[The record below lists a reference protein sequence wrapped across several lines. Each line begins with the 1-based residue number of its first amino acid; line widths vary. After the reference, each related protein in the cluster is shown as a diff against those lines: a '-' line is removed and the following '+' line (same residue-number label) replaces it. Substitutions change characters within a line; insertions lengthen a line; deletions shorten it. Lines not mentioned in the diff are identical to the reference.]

1 MDVLVPVDLPLVPN
15 WHIMM
20 PNRMRLGFNLASQ
33 KDRDTVSEY
42 VFKLK
47 KGDLELELKSDD
59 SKFIETQ
66 MDNWRNMLITQ
77 EEK

>member
-1 MDVLVPVDLPLVPN
+1 VWN
-15 WHIMM
+15 
-20 PNRMRLGFNLASQ
+20 ASQ
-33 KDRDTVSEY
+33 KDRATVSEY

-77 EEK
+77 EER

>member
-1 MDVLVPVDLPLVPN
+1 VRVAPIKRTD
-15 WHIMM
+15 I
-20 PNRMRLGFNLASQ
+20 
-33 KDRDTVSEY
+33 VSEY

-77 EEK
+77 QEK

>member
-1 MDVLVPVDLPLVPN
+1 MGRVLVGGQNLVCLNHYGKEP
-15 WHIMM
+15 
-20 PNRMRLGFNLASQ
+20 
-33 KDRDTVSEY
+33 DTVSEY

-59 SKFIETQ
+59 PQFIETQ

-77 EEK
+77 QEN

>member
-1 MDVLVPVDLPLVPN
+1 
-15 WHIMM
+15 
-20 PNRMRLGFNLASQ
+20 MR
-33 KDRDTVSEY
+33 DVSEY

-59 SKFIETQ
+59 AKFIETQ
-66 MDNWRNMLITQ
+66 MDNWRNMLVTQ

>member
-1 MDVLVPVDLPLVPN
+1 M
-15 WHIMM
+15 
-20 PNRMRLGFNLASQ
+20 
-33 KDRDTVSEY
+33 SEY

-77 EEK
+77 EEPKN

>member
-1 MDVLVPVDLPLVPN
+1 M
-15 WHIMM
+15 
-20 PNRMRLGFNLASQ
+20 
-33 KDRDTVSEY
+33 SEY

-59 SKFIETQ
+59 PQFIETQ

-77 EEK
+77 QED